1 MKRSWYDNGNLE
13 SEGNDKDGRQD
24 GLWNTW
30 YENGKLRYYNVYKD
44 GRLLDK

>member
-24 GLWNTW
+24 GLWKYW
-30 YENGKLRYYNVYKD
+30 HENGQLQYEGNYKD
-44 GRLLDK
+44 GKRID